1 MNTDRRTAV
10 AALTAAGL
18 LWGTTV
24 PLSKVALEWLPPG
37 WLALVRFTV
46 AAAVL
51 LGVARFR
58 VRAAC
63 RPAVLATGALG
74 YGGTVLVQNL
84 AITRTSVSHAA
95 LLIGAAPV
103 MVAIIAAVWHRS
115 VARPAAWA
123 GFAVSLA
130 GVGLIAG
137 GGGGGATLGGDGL
150 VLLSVLLSAGFTVSQ
165 ARLLRGQDPVAVT
178 AVQFAAAAL
187 VALPVALVSGGVSA
201 APTRARCWPP
211 RGWRWAAPCCPSPCS
226 PSGSARCPL
235 RWPGRSSTWS
245 PWSGRWPA
253 SRSSATRSG
262 PPSSWVVR
270 PSWAG
275 SA

>member
-1 MNTDRRTAV
+1 MRTDRRTAV
-10 AALTAAGL
+10 TALVAAGL

-24 PLSKVALEWLPPG
+24 PLSKVALGWLPPG

-58 VRAAC
+58 VRDVC
-63 RPAVLATGALG
+63 RPAILATGAIG
-74 YGGTVLVQNL
+74 YGGTVLVQNA

-103 MVAIIAAVWHRS
+103 LVAIIAAVWHRR

-130 GVGLIAG
+130 GVGLVAG
-137 GGGGGATLGGDGL
+137 GGGGGATTSGDAL

-165 ARLLRGQDPVAVT
+165 GRLLPGRDPVAVT

-187 VALPVALVSGGVSA
+187 VSLPVALAGHGVPA
-201 APTRARCWPP
+201 APGPARCWPRP
-211 RGWRWAAPCCPSPCS
+211 GSRSAVRCCRSPCS
-226 PSGSARCPL
+226 PSGSARCRP
-235 RWPGRSSTWS
+235 RWRGRS
-245 PWSGRWPA
+245 
-253 SRSSATRSG
+253 
-262 PPSSWVVR
+262 
-270 PSWAG
+270 
-275 SA
+275 